1 MEVKVEMKA
10 ISRILRDHGVTPDGE
25 VQMQLTREIANR
37 LPKYMPLNT
46 SILQKSVRIAGPDR
60 IEVNQPYAHYQW
72 AGKVWVDPVYHC
84 GGFMTP
90 DGWRS
95 RYHVK
100 KVPTGRDLTYDKT
113 KNPNAGPKWDERL
126 MEQEGRDIGE
136 MISQYANG
144 SR

>member
-1 MEVKVEMKA
+1 MEVKVKMK
-10 ISRILRDHGVTPDGE
+10 SVSQTLRDHGVTPDGE

-46 SILQKSVRIAGPDR
+46 SILQKSVRIAGPAR
-60 IEVNQPYAHYQW
+60 IEVNQPYAHYQY

-84 GGFMTP
+84 AGFMTP

-100 KVPTGRDLTYDKT
+100 KIPTDRDLTYDKT

-126 MEQEGRDIGE
+126 MEQEGRYIGE
-136 MISQYANG
+136 VISQYANR

>member
-1 MEVKVEMKA
+1 MEIRVEMNS
-10 ISRILRDHGVTPDGE
+10 ISKILRDHGVTPDGD

-37 LPKYMPLNT
+37 LKKYMPLNT
-46 SILQKSVRIAGPDR
+46 GVLIDSVHIASPTRIVVD
-60 IEVNQPYAHYQW
+60 QTYAHYQW

-84 GGFMTP
+84 AGFMTP

-100 KVPTGRDLTYDKT
+100 KIPTDRDLTYDKS
-113 KNPNAGPKWDERL
+113 KNHDAGSKWDERL
-126 MEQEGRDIGE
+126 MKAEEKIIGE
-136 MISQYANG
+136 MISEYANG